1 MHVSRRHGPTKR
13 GVVTHDAETLYHR
26 LMSNRCTGIFNPL
39 YLSSLL
45 HPSILGQTRQC
56 SNISPDSCCRGN
68 LILCELMCVS
78 AVIVGY
84 YQLEHFFFFSFPSS
98 SSCPLPFS
106 SCLCFFFLIFF
117 YSLFPPPLLSFLL
130 FFLFPCVPCSSLP
143 HPQPTCIAILSVTN
157 P

>member
-13 GVVTHDAETLYHR
+13 GVVTHDAETLCHR

-98 SSCPLPFS
+98 SSFPFPSPPVSVS
-106 SCLCFFFLIFF
+106 SSSSFSTLFFL
-117 YSLFPPPLLSFLL
+117 LL
-130 FFLFPCVPCSSLP
+130 FFPSSFSFSSPVCPVHLYLTHSQHALLFCR
-143 HPQPTCIAILSVTN
+143 
-157 P
+157 